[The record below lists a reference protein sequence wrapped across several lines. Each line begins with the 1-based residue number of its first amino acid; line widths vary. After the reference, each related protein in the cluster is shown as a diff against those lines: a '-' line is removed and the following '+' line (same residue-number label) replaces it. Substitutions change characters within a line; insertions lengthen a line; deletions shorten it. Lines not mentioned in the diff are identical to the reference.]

1 MHSIP
6 LHQGRSGV
14 NSLRGHERLL
24 IKSQRFTRRLQT
36 ACLEVCWP
44 REIESVQEASLFLSS
59 VLHYWTYMEYLKTW
73 IPPFRGRFQST
84 NIVILGLQ
92 RQFITCHKSVEVRA
106 KVLLKVGSVQH
117 SDGDARKAVDTSAV
131 MRKEADTK
139 GQLLHSAADSKEPDG
154 HSAVRGYKAQPL
166 EQKNTLTQNKSCSLT
181 S

>member
-1 MHSIP
+1 MNPS
-6 LHQGRSGV
+6 
-14 NSLRGHERLL
+14 
-24 IKSQRFTRRLQT
+24 
-36 ACLEVCWP
+36 
-44 REIESVQEASLFLSS
+44 
-59 VLHYWTYMEYLKTW
+59 
-73 IPPFRGRFQST
+73 PFRGRFQST
-84 NIVILGLQ
+84 NIIILGLQ
-92 RQFITCHKSVEVRA
+92 RQFITCHKSVEVHV

-154 HSAVRGYKAQPL
+154 HSAVRGGYKAQPL